1 MFTPIL
7 GVSFGNISSSIAIVK
22 QDKKSTLEVIA
33 NQDGERSINSALSY
47 KQGNEYHGGQA
58 IQQLIRNSKNTIIN
72 FRDFLQ
78 YDKFSAIPADLLKRC
93 EDSCKLIDIGQDK
106 PGFEYEVDAGSV
118 VKKSVVEVTGNHFKQ
133 LKLAADDYTSFDF
146 QKCVLTVPETFIS
159 NEIAI
164 KNLKEAAKIANM
176 DIVQFLPETSAG
188 LVSLT
193 DSKVSLEHNIGKDG
207 KDKNVVVA
215 DFGGFTSTVTV
226 FAVRNN
232 GIMTNLFT
240 KTDNHLGGE
249 NFDEALML
257 ALAKEFESKHKL
269 SGTLA
274 DIRSKQKLK
283 QAAIVTKKTLS
294 NVTNAVIGID
304 SLSQGMDF
312 HTSMNRMKY
321 ELTIMQTAG
330 KMTALVKDTVHEAG
344 LDLLEIDTVVLTGG
358 SSFTPKLNSAIS
370 FLFDEEI
377 TSIISL
383 VKGTESQHPD
393 EMISAGAALQAALLF
408 DDETD
413 QLDNLVQHSIDV
425 PHLDKFVGVL
435 NAAGEFEPVLN
446 KNTPLPT
453 RKIIKLYKQ
462 VSDFQLNVYTGDI
475 EIKEREEEVAPKGSK
490 DAEELDED
498 ESEWSDSDD
507 EPEIIR
513 YKSYNKEELLL
524 SAPVKSIGNK
534 GCELTFEVS
543 KEGAFKVVVRDNV
556 SKQVLSKIE

>member
-78 YDKFSAIPADLLKRC
+78 YDKFSAIPAELLKRC
-93 EDSCKLIDIGQDK
+93 EDACPLIDIGADK
-106 PGFEYEVDAGSV
+106 PGFEYEIDTDLV
-118 VKKSVVEVTGNHFKQ
+118 VKKSVVEVAGNHFKQ

-146 QKCVLTVPETFIS
+146 QKCILTVPEFFIS
-159 NEIAI
+159 NEIAVS
-164 KNLKEAAKIANM
+164 NMKEAAKIANM
-176 DIVQFLPETSAG
+176 SIVQFLPETSAG

-193 DSKVSLEHNIGKDG
+193 DSKISVEHNIGKDG

-215 DFGGFTSTVTV
+215 DFGGYTSTVTV

-232 GIMTNLFT
+232 GIMTNLIS
-240 KTDNHLGGE
+240 KTNHHLGGE
-249 NFDEALML
+249 NFDEALMQ

-269 SGTLA
+269 TGTL
-274 DIRSKQKLK
+274 DNIRSKHKLK
-283 QAAIVTKKTLS
+283 KAAIITKKTLS

-312 HTSMNRMKY
+312 HTSLNRMKY
-321 ELTIMQTAG
+321 ELTIMQPTG
-330 KMTALVKDTVHEAG
+330 KMAALVRDTVEEAG

-370 FLFDEEI
+370 FLFDEDV

-393 EMISAGAALQAALLF
+393 EMISAGAALQAALLH
-408 DDETD
+408 DDETE
-413 QLDNLVQHSIDV
+413 QLDNLVQHAVDV
-425 PHLDKFVGVL
+425 PHLDKFIGVL
-435 NAAGEFEPVLN
+435 NANGDFEPILN

-453 RKIIKLYKQ
+453 RKIVKLYKQ
-462 VSDFQLNVYTGDI
+462 VSDFQLNVYTGAI
-475 EIKEREEEVAPKGSK
+475 QIKEREEEVAPKEAR
-490 DAEELDED
+490 DAGELDDD
-498 ESEWSDSDD
+498 ESDWSDSDD

-513 YKSYNKEELLL
+513 YKAYNQEELLF
-524 SAPVKSIGNK
+524 SAPIKSIGAK
-534 GCELTFEVS
+534 GVELTFEVS
-543 KEGAFKVVVRDNV
+543 KEGALKVVARDNI

>member
-78 YDKFSAIPADLLKRC
+78 YDKFSAIPAELLKRC
-93 EDSCKLIDIGQDK
+93 EDSCKLIDIGGDK
-106 PGFEYEVDAGSV
+106 PGFEYEIDAGSV
-118 VKKSVVEVTGNHFKQ
+118 TKKSVVEVTGNHFKQ

-146 QKCVLTVPETFIS
+146 QKCILTVPEFFIE
-159 NEIAI
+159 NETAI
-164 KNLKEAAKIANM
+164 KNLKEATKLANM
-176 DIVQFLPETSAG
+176 EVVQFLPETSAG

-193 DSKVSLEHNIGKDG
+193 DSKISFEHNIGKDG

-232 GIMTNLFT
+232 GIMTNLIT
-240 KTDNHLGGE
+240 NTVNHLGGE
-249 NFDEALML
+249 NFDDSLML

-269 SGTLA
+269 SGTLK
-274 DIRSKQKLK
+274 DSRSKQKMK

-321 ELTIMQTAG
+321 ELIIMQTVN
-330 KMTALVKDTVHEAG
+330 KMAALVKDTVQKAD
-344 LDLLEIDTVVLTGG
+344 LDLLEIDSVVLTGG
-358 SSFTPKLNSAIS
+358 SSFTPKLNNAIS
-370 FLFDEEI
+370 YLFDEDI
-377 TSIISL
+377 TTIVSL
-383 VKGTESQHPD
+383 VKGNESQHPD

-408 DDETD
+408 DDETE
-413 QLDNLVQHSIDV
+413 QLDNLVQHSVDV
-425 PHLDKFVGVL
+425 PHLSSFVGVL
-435 NAAGEFEPVLN
+435 NAKGEFEPIFN
-446 KNTPLPT
+446 KNTPLPA

-462 VSDFQLNVYTGDI
+462 TSDFQLNVYTGSI
-475 EIKEREEEVAPKGSK
+475 EIKEKEEIAPKRNNDG
-490 DAEELDED
+490 DD
-498 ESEWSDSDD
+498 ESDFTDSDD

-513 YKSYNKEELLL
+513 YKTYKKEELLFT
-524 SAPVKSIGNK
+524 APVKSVGAK
-534 GCELTFEVS
+534 GCELTFELS
-543 KEGAFKVVVRDNV
+543 KEGNLKAFARDNI
-556 SKQVLSKIE
+556 SKKILSKVE